1 VRTIKTSGR
10 CAAYVEACEYRVALG
25 GKYGLRLGIVAD
37 PHLSPAGTRFA
48 SVLGFPSVP
57 TEFAM
62 YNAMVRYR
70 RALKWCI
77 REGADGLA
85 LLGDLS
91 WSGDVESL
99 GAGLRLAARTGR
111 AVWTVSGNH
120 DCGERVDAM
129 ARAVR
134 RVGAE
139 NVRLATPSGEVFGA
153 SGPRVAG
160 LCVNSENYG
169 YTAFLD
175 ERPDILAW
183 GDEPVVLLSHYPM
196 ISFRERA
203 EREGLYYGDNDL
215 ENLDEVQQP
224 LLEREAPTVV
234 VNGHIHRRDAC
245 AEEKVLQVSCSALY
259 EPPYEITLLDLEAE
273 EDRLSVRVEHIPVA
287 QSSDEDARLSILS
300 PARQRWVFE
309 EGAWYSVESAEPRKE
324 TKR

>member
-1 VRTIKTSGR
+1 MCTIKTSGR

-25 GKYGLRLGIVAD
+25 GEYGLRLGIVAD
-37 PHLSPAGTRFA
+37 PHLSPAGTRLA

-91 WSGDVESL
+91 WSGDAESL
-99 GAGLRLAARTGR
+99 GAGLRLARRTGR
-111 AVWTVSGNH
+111 TVWTVSGNH

-129 ARAVR
+129 AKAVR

-153 SGPRVAG
+153 GGVRVAG
-160 LCVNSENYG
+160 LCVSSENYG

-175 ERPDILAW
+175 ERPDVSGW
-183 GDEPVVLLSHYPM
+183 GGEPVVLLSHYPM

-224 LLEREAPTVV
+224 LLEREAPTIV

-245 AEEKVLQVSCSALY
+245 AEEKVFQVSCSALY
-259 EPPYEITLLDLEAE
+259 EPPYEITLLDLAAE
-273 EDRLSVRVEHIPVA
+273 EGKLSVRVERISVA
-287 QSSDEDARLSILS
+287 PSSDEDARLSILS
-300 PARQRWVFE
+300 PARQRWVFD

-324 TKR
+324 TRR

>member
-1 VRTIKTSGR
+1 M
-10 CAAYVEACEYRVALG
+10 EACEYRVALG
-25 GKYGLRLGIVAD
+25 GEYGLRLGIVAD
-37 PHLSPAGTRFA
+37 PHLSPAGTRLA

-91 WSGDVESL
+91 WSGDAESL

-139 NVRLATPSGEVFGA
+139 NVRLAMPSGEVFGA
-153 SGPRVAG
+153 GGVRVAG
-160 LCVNSENYG
+160 LCVSSENYG

-175 ERPDILAW
+175 ERPDVSGW

-215 ENLDEVQQP
+215 ENLDEVQRP

-245 AEEKVLQVSCSALY
+245 AEEQVLQVSCSALY
-259 EPPYEITLLDLEAE
+259 EPPYEITLLDLAAE
-273 EDRLSVRVEHIPVA
+273 DGKLSVRVECIPVA
-287 QSSDEDARLSILS
+287 PSSDEDTRLSILS
-300 PARQRWVFE
+300 PARQRWVFD

-324 TKR
+324 TRR

>member
-1 VRTIKTSGR
+1 M
-10 CAAYVEACEYRVALG
+10 
-25 GKYGLRLGIVAD
+25 RLGIVAD

-91 WSGDVESL
+91 WSGDAESL
-99 GAGLRLAARTGR
+99 GAGLRLAARSAFGR

-134 RVGAE
+134 RIGAE
-139 NVRLATPSGEVFGA
+139 NVRLATPEGEVFG
-153 SGPRVAG
+153 GVRVAG
-160 LCVNSENYG
+160 LCVSSENYG

-175 ERPDILAW
+175 ERPDVPGW

-215 ENLDEVQQP
+215 ENLGEVQRP
-224 LLEREAPTVV
+224 LLEREAPTIVI
-234 VNGHIHRRDAC
+234 NGHIHRRDAC
-245 AEEKVLQVSCSALY
+245 AEGQVLQVSCSALY

-273 EDRLSVRVEHIPVA
+273 EGGLSVRVERIPVA
-287 QSSDEDARLSILS
+287 PSSDEDARLSILS
-300 PARQRWVFE
+300 SAWQRWVFD

-324 TKR
+324 TRR

>member
-1 VRTIKTSGR
+1 
-10 CAAYVEACEYRVALG
+10 VEACEYRIALG
-25 GKYGLRLGIVAD
+25 GEYGLRLGIVAD
-37 PHLSPAGTRFA
+37 PHLSPAGTHFA
-48 SVLGFPSVP
+48 SVLGFPSVL

-91 WSGDVESL
+91 WSGDTESL

-111 AVWTVSGNH
+111 AVWSVSGNH

-134 RVGAE
+134 QVGAE

-153 SGPRVAG
+153 GGVRVAG
-160 LCVNSENYG
+160 LCVSSENYG

-175 ERPDILAW
+175 ERPDVSGW

-215 ENLDEVQQP
+215 ENLDEVQRP

-273 EDRLSVRVEHIPVA
+273 VGRLSIRVERIPVA
-287 QSSDEDARLSILS
+287 PSSDEDARLSILS
-300 PARQRWVFE
+300 PARQRWVFD

-324 TKR
+324 TRR

>member
-1 VRTIKTSGR
+1 VK
-10 CAAYVEACEYRVALG
+10 AYEYRVEYRVAMREE
-25 GKYGLRLGIVAD
+25 YGLRVGILAD
-37 PHLSPAGTRFA
+37 PHLSPAGTRLA

-62 YNAMVRYR
+62 HNAMARYR
-70 RALKWCI
+70 RALKRCL

-99 GAGLRLAARTGR
+99 GAGLRLAARSAFGR

-120 DCGERVDAM
+120 DCGDRVDAM

-153 SGPRVAG
+153 GGLRVAG
-160 LCVNSENYG
+160 LCVSSENYG

-175 ERPDILAW
+175 ERPDVSGW
-183 GDEPVVLLSHYPM
+183 GDEPVLLLSHYPM

-215 ENLDEVQQP
+215 ENLDEVQRP

-234 VNGHIHRRDAC
+234 VNGHIHRRNAC
-245 AEEKVLQVSCSALY
+245 AEEKVLQVSCAALY
-259 EPPYEITLLDLEAE
+259 EPPYEFTLLDLEAE
-273 EDRLSVRVEHIPVA
+273 GGRLSVRVERIPVA
-287 QSSDEDARLSILS
+287 PSSDDEARLSILS
-300 PARQRWVFE
+300 PARQRWIFD
-309 EGAWYSVESAEPRKE
+309 EGAWYSVEAAEPRKE
-324 TKR
+324 TQR